1 MKGIEVEDQKEAKQE
16 QQQAQIVRKYRRT
29 GVLACSLFSK
39 FYEDLDSSMI
49 VQLVWMPAVQS
60 ANGYTTES
68 VDCLIEYWKSEDDKQ
83 SDLQEGVLK

>member
-29 GVLACSLFSK
+29 GVLACSLFSS

>member
-1 MKGIEVEDQKEAKQE
+1 MKGIEVEDQKEANKE
-16 QQQAQIVRKYRRT
+16 QQAQIARKYRRT
-29 GVLACSLFSK
+29 GVLACSLFSS